1 MVKIKDGSSSTEQ
14 LDDDLQDNVYEA
26 VLKQA
31 YYMYR
36 LFWGTFQESKDI
48 GTLKM
53 TLEIFYKAVSIEI
66 YNKII
71 YYLRIFYF
79 CCSI

>member
-1 MVKIKDGSSSTEQ
+1 MIRTKDNTQNVEY
-14 LDDDLQDNVYEA
+14 LEDDLQDNVYEA

-36 LFWGTFQESKDI
+36 LFWGTFEGAKDI

-53 TLEIFYKAVSIEI
+53 TLEIFYKAVSTITR
-66 YNKII
+66 N
-71 YYLRIFYF
+71 
-79 CCSI
+79 